1 MQPPSKEHKEA
12 YSLALA
18 DFQQVLIDFG
28 HSPRHAYHMR
38 IAALDRAQEAWV
50 SGSTTESKAE

>member
-1 MQPPSKEHKEA
+1 MRPPSKEHKEA

-28 HSPRHAYHMR
+28 YSPRHAYQMR
-38 IAALDRAQEAWV
+38 IAALDRAQETWV
-50 SGSTTESKAE
+50 YGKTTEKQQ